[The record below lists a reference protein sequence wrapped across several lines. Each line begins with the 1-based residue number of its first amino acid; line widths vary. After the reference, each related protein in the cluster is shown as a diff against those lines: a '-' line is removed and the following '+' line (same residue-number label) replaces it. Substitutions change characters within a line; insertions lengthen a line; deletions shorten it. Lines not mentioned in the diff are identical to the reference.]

1 MDFFAKEKAFVRK
14 KSCRKIF
21 VRLIKVLYI
30 CALKVQTVMSSPHY
44 QFNKKTLKYERVR
57 FSVWY
62 YLRNIF
68 GFVLMSVAAG
78 FGFFLLY
85 IYNFQSPNE
94 KKLLSENAAVEA
106 QYELLS
112 HRMDEALDIMKA
124 IEERDNNF
132 YRVMLEADSIPHANR
147 VGNYGAAGRYSRW
160 DNMRAQQI
168 VQETS
173 RKMDQLAHMLYTQS
187 RSFDELVQLAQQEE
201 DKLVH
206 MPAIMPVLNKDLKR
220 TASGYGRRIDPIYK
234 TVRFHHGMDFSA
246 PTGTEI
252 FVTGNGTI
260 ESIGWRQGY
269 GNCIFV
275 NHGLLRK
282 NEFEDVLKDYEG
294 LGLNVK
300 GVDAS
305 EEFMAALAGE
315 SDPERKRKII
325 GGKFVEV
332 FNAQASRIEGARW
345 LAQGTIYPD
354 RIESSNITGKVIKSH
369 HNVGGLPKEMKL
381 KLCEPLKWLFK
392 DEVRAVGLSL
402 GMPRHMVYRHPFPGP
417 GLAVRILEDITPE
430 KVRIL
435 QDVDD
440 IFMRGLREYGLYDR
454 IWQAGAILLP
464 VRTVGVMGDERTYDR
479 AVVLRAVTSTDAMT
493 ADWAELPTDF
503 LRAVSNDII
512 NNVKGVNRVCY
523 DISSKPPATIEWE

>member
-275 NHGLLRK
+275 NHGYGYTTVYGHCSK
-282 NEFEDVLKDYEG
+282 F
-294 LGLNVK
+294 VK
-300 GVDAS
+300 GLKKGDRVVRGDVIAYVGS
-305 EEFMAALAGE
+305 TGKSTGPHLHYEVRYKGEPQNPQNYYFLDLTPEEYDEMVL
-315 SDPERKRKII
+315 
-325 GGKFVEV
+325 V
-332 FNAQASRIEGARW
+332 
-345 LAQGTIYPD
+345 
-354 RIESSNITGKVIKSH
+354 SSNNAKT
-369 HNVGGLPKEMKL
+369 
-381 KLCEPLKWLFK
+381 F
-392 DEVRAVGLSL
+392 D
-402 GMPRHMVYRHPFPGP
+402 
-417 GLAVRILEDITPE
+417 
-430 KVRIL
+430 
-435 QDVDD
+435 
-440 IFMRGLREYGLYDR
+440 
-454 IWQAGAILLP
+454 
-464 VRTVGVMGDERTYDR
+464 
-479 AVVLRAVTSTDAMT
+479 
-493 ADWAELPTDF
+493 
-503 LRAVSNDII
+503 
-512 NNVKGVNRVCY
+512 
-523 DISSKPPATIEWE
+523 